1 MAEIQT
7 ITGERLCTLTGL
19 SDRRHRQ
26 LADSGYFPPPIK
38 GQYQLTPTIQG
49 MFRYYRELQSRTT
62 DDFALERLRKTRA
75 EANLAELRLSRERKE
90 SLDATSVFKAWENI
104 LLTLRQKILAL
115 PSKIAPRLVY
125 LEHQHDIEAEME
137 KEVREALVDMAKPIT
152 YEGEKSPDDSEDE
165 VQEGDQPS
173 DGAPETPAK
182 NKRRRVGKPK
192 SVPRKRNKRGSG

>member
-1 MAEIQT
+1 
-7 ITGERLCTLTGL
+7 
-19 SDRRHRQ
+19 
-26 LADSGYFPPPIK
+26 
-38 GQYQLTPTIQG
+38 
-49 MFRYYRELQSRTT
+49 LQNRST

-137 KEVREALVDMAKPIT
+137 KEVREALVDMAKPISYDT
-152 YEGEKSPDDSEDE
+152 EGKPDDSEDE
-165 VQEGDQPS
+165 VSTGDQPS
-173 DGAPETPAK
+173 DEAPEATAK
-182 NKRRRVGKPK
+182 NKRGRVGKSK
-192 SVPRKRNKRGSG
+192 SVSRKRNKRGSG